1 MSGVRRA
8 EHIYYKLERPY
19 LFAVS
24 AHSALPIVQISPNDS
39 VGVLAPITRQPPPG
53 IADELRRLEALP
65 SLQLSDLPLA
75 ETAAHAVRVLGLQTQ
90 DPVLRGECFER
101 ADAMYRSILRACAHP
116 SLTALAEDDA
126 AKAMSTKLV
135 VAAPVADL
143 LAVPEDR
150 RRLASHCLAG
160 LSLCALMAQRD
171 PLRCFGY
178 ASAAVNWDPHRP
190 LELANMLR
198 IQLLLTGIAYL
209 GMVRVPDGAREAE
222 FLFLDEM
229 DATQVSILK
238 VYLSMTELIVL
249 PEVLRHCCAAMLLG
263 EQRILPAAR
272 WERVRVCVLF
282 SIVIL
287 LHSDSLPYRPT
298 PWPSCST
305 SGRGSVGTPHWRSA
319 AGATGVAARRPTAA
333 SSAAAASVC
342 GCSTAARSARWRGG
356 GGTRRGV
363 NDLTW
368 YLRHTCRVLAP
379 CCTD

>member
-1 MSGVRRA
+1 MEPTPVCYANVMSGVRRA

-65 SLQLSDLPLA
+65 SLSDLPLA

-160 LSLCALMAQRD
+160 LSLCTLMAQRD
-171 PLRCFGY
+171 PRLCFGF
-178 ASAAVNWDPHRP
+178 ASAAVNWEPHRP

-198 IQLLLTGIAYL
+198 IQVLLTGIAYL
-209 GMVRVPDGAREAE
+209 GMVRGARRRERGR
-222 FLFLDEM
+222 
-229 DATQVSILK
+229 VP
-238 VYLSMTELIVL
+238 L
-249 PEVLRHCCAAMLLG
+249 PGRNGRHPGLHPQGLPVHDRVDRAPGGLAPLQRRHAPRRAADPPGSALG
-263 EQRILPAAR
+263 
-272 WERVRVCVLF
+272 
-282 SIVIL
+282 
-287 LHSDSLPYRPT
+287 
-298 PWPSCST
+298 
-305 SGRGSVGTPHWRSA
+305 
-319 AGATGVAARRPTAA
+319 AGA
-333 SSAAAASVC
+333 C
-342 GCSTAARSARWRGG
+342 LCFIF
-356 GGTRRGV
+356 
-363 NDLTW
+363 D
-368 YLRHTCRVLAP
+368 RHTTAL
-379 CCTD
+379 

>member
-1 MSGVRRA
+1 MEPTPVCYANVMSGVRRA
-8 EHIYYKLERPY
+8 EHIYYKLECPY

-272 WERVRVCVLF
+272 WERVCVLYF
-282 SIVIL
+282 RSSYYCTL
-287 LHSDSLPYRPT
+287 TLCHTGPHHGRPAQ
-298 PWPSCST
+298 P
-305 SGRGSVGTPHWRSA
+305 
-319 AGATGVAARRPTAA
+319 AGAEVSEPPIGGAPPVRLVWPRAGRRPQVQPLRQV
-333 SSAAAASVC
+333 SAGVLLQQ
-342 GCSTAARSARWRGG
+342 GVPGG
-356 GGTRRGV
+356 GVEGAQGGV
-363 NDLTW
+363 
-368 YLRHTCRVLAP
+368 
-379 CCTD
+379 